1 METVVWVT
9 VSRVATTM
17 LVTLSS
23 FFSQLLVLKLFL
35 PGQLLLF
42 MTGLNLLARLIGWR
56 IT

>member
-1 METVVWVT
+1 METVVWVI
-9 VSRVATTM
+9 VSRVATMM

-42 MTGLNLLARLIGWR
+42 MTGLNLLARLIGWK